1 MSAYL
6 ALPRSPE
13 TSPEPLPA
21 SLLVFSHPP
30 CHKVPSPTIVPFWPL
45 APAPHLVLM
54 ASLWVSASDLPAH
67 LSAFPPHYPSEP
79 AQLLDL
85 SSEDTLLHTPLVQCP
100 VALSTRVSSLDL
112 PELSV
117 LGCLPPSRT

>member
-6 ALPRSPE
+6 ALPRSLRPPQ
-13 TSPEPLPA
+13 TLCLHLLSFPTHPATRSP
-21 SLLVFSHPP
+21 HPP
-30 CHKVPSPTIVPFWPL
+30 LSLFGHCP
-45 APAPHLVLM
+45 PAPHLVLM
-54 ASLWVSASDLPAH
+54 ASLWLSASDLSAH

-100 VALSTRVSSLDL
+100 VALDQSIQFR
-112 PELSV
+112 
-117 LGCLPPSRT
+117 PS